1 MLLLL
6 IKLLLTPLLIGLV
19 SLIERRWGPAVSGW
33 FVGLPLTSAP
43 VALFL
48 ALEQGTSFA
57 AHAAQGT
64 MLGLLSVAGF
74 CFTYSWLS
82 LRLNWL
88 WCILIGWSVFFV
100 LTFILQQSSLPLLVA
115 FLSVIIF
122 LIAELNMLPRERIE
136 STTVKPPH
144 WETPIRMLVAALFVV
159 AITGTASWL
168 GPQLSGLLT
177 PFPIFASILGVFT
190 HRFQGAAVA
199 RRVLR
204 GVITGSFTFAVFF
217 LILASLIALWGIVA
231 AFSLA
236 VLSAVIVHS
245 SSLLWMTR
253 NTRLAREGRS
263 G

>member
-6 IKLLLTPLLIGLV
+6 LKLLLTPLLIGLV
-19 SLIERRWGPAVSGW
+19 SLIERRWGPSVGGW

-48 ALEQGTSFA
+48 ALEQGTPFA

-88 WCILIGWSVFFV
+88 LCILSGWSVFFV
-100 LTFILQQSSLPLLVA
+100 LTFILQQRSLPLLVA
-115 FLSVIIF
+115 FIVVILF
-122 LIAELNMLPRERIE
+122 LIAVSNILPREQIE
-136 STTVKPPH
+136 STTVKPPR
-144 WETPIRMLVAALFVV
+144 WETAMRMLVAAFFVV
-159 AITGTASWL
+159 TITGTASLL

-190 HRFQGAAVA
+190 HRFQGASVA

-204 GVITGSFTFAVFF
+204 GVVTGSFTFAVFF
-217 LILASLIALWGIVA
+217 LILASLLVHQGILIAFG
-231 AFSLA
+231 LA
-236 VLSAVIVHS
+236 VLSALIVHS

-253 NTRLAREGRS
+253 NARFARDG
-263 G
+263 